1 MDSRFWSWLVWGAV
15 VFIAFRV
22 LIRLAFELQSHLQ
35 ELLVAYVREQK
46 EIAARNLKIMQ
57 IREKVKKLKEA
68 ARMHAETEQ
77 AARDAAVKQ
86 QAEKVK
92 SRIAA
97 DLANK
102 KPDGEAAGQ
111 QRRAA

>member
-1 MDSRFWSWLVWGAV
+1 MDSRFWSWLVWGGV

-35 ELLVAYVREQK
+35 ELLVAYVRKQK

-57 IREKVKKLKEA
+57 IREKVKRLKDA
-68 ARMHAETEQ
+68 AKRHADAEQ
-77 AARDAAVKQ
+77 AAKDAAVMQ

-97 DLANK
+97 DQTNK
-102 KPDGEAAGQ
+102 QQIAGTVAE

>member
-1 MDSRFWSWLVWGAV
+1 MDSRFWSWLVWGVV

-22 LIRLAFELQSHLQ
+22 LIRMALELQSHLQ

-46 EIAARNLKIMQ
+46 EIAARNRKIMQ

-68 ARMHAETEQ
+68 ARKHAEKEQ
-77 AARDAAVKQ
+77 AAKDAAVMQ

-97 DLANK
+97 EQANRQQNAET
-102 KPDGEAAGQ
+102 GVE

>member
-1 MDSRFWSWLVWGAV
+1 MDSRFWSWLVWGVV

-22 LIRLAFELQSHLQ
+22 LIRMSLELQSHLQ

-46 EIAARNLKIMQ
+46 EIAARNLKILQ

-68 ARMHAETEQ
+68 ARKQAEKEQ
-77 AARDAAVKQ
+77 AVRDAAVMQ

-97 DLANK
+97 EQANRQQNNA
-102 KPDGEAAGQ
+102 DE

>member
-1 MDSRFWSWLVWGAV
+1 MDSRFWSWLIWGVV
-15 VFIAFRV
+15 VFMALRV
-22 LIRLAFELQSHLQ
+22 LIRMALELQSHLQ

-46 EIAARNLKIMQ
+46 EIAARNRKIMQ

-68 ARMHAETEQ
+68 ARKHAEKEQ
-77 AARDAAVKQ
+77 AAKDAAVMQ

-97 DLANK
+97 EQANRQQNVES
-102 KPDGEAAGQ
+102 DVE

>member
-1 MDSRFWSWLVWGAV
+1 MDSRFWSWLVWGVV

-22 LIRLAFELQSHLQ
+22 LIRLALELQSHLQ
-35 ELLVAYVREQK
+35 ELLVAYVKEQK
-46 EIAARNLKIMQ
+46 ELAARNLKIMQ

-68 ARMHAETEQ
+68 ARRHAEAEQ
-77 AARDAAVKQ
+77 AAKDAAVMQ
-86 QAEKVK
+86 QAERVK

-97 DLANK
+97 DQANK
-102 KPDGEAAGQ
+102 QQDVGTVAE

>member
-1 MDSRFWSWLVWGAV
+1 MDSRFWSWLVWGVV

-46 EIAARNLKIMQ
+46 ETAARNLKIMQ
-57 IREKVKKLKEA
+57 IREKVKRLKDA
-68 ARMHAETEQ
+68 AKRHAQAEQ
-77 AARDAAVKQ
+77 TAKDAAVMQ
-86 QAEKVK
+86 QAETVK

-97 DLANK
+97 DQSNK
-102 KPDGEAAGQ
+102 QQGAGTVSE

>member
-1 MDSRFWSWLVWGAV
+1 MDSRFWSWLVWGVV

-46 EIAARNLKIMQ
+46 ETAARNLKIMQ
-57 IREKVKKLKEA
+57 IREKVKRLKDA
-68 ARMHAETEQ
+68 AKRRAQAEQT
-77 AARDAAVKQ
+77 AKDAAVMQ

-97 DLANK
+97 DQSNK
-102 KPDGEAAGQ
+102 QQSAGTVSE

>member
-1 MDSRFWSWLVWGAV
+1 MDSRFWSWLVWGVV

-35 ELLVAYVREQK
+35 ELLVAYVRKQK

-57 IREKVKKLKEA
+57 IREKVKRLKDA
-68 ARMHAETEQ
+68 AKRHADAEQ
-77 AARDAAVKQ
+77 AAKDAAVMQ

-97 DLANK
+97 DQTNK
-102 KPDGEAAGQ
+102 QQIAGTVAE